1 MNYLAPSIL
10 AADFAQ
16 LGSEIRVVE
25 EAGADWL
32 HLDVMDGVFVPN
44 ISFGIPVIQSIRR
57 ISRLFFDVHLMITDP
72 IRYVEA
78 FRKAGADGLT
88 VHFEACPDTA
98 AALREIRASGM
109 KPAIAIN
116 PDTPVESIRDL
127 LPLADMV
134 LVMSVFPGFGGQSFI
149 PETLPRVK
157 QLRAMLS
164 EMNLHPD
171 IEVDGGIGTGN
182 LQDVLDAGV
191 NAVVAGSAVFK
202 GDKAGNVKAFRE
214 ILDKTV

>member
-10 AADFAQ
+10 EADFAQ
-16 LGSEIRVVE
+16 LGSEIRVME

-202 GDKAGNVKAFRE
+202 GDKSGNVKAFRE
-214 ILDKTV
+214 ILDA

>member
-10 AADFAQ
+10 AADFTQ
-16 LGSEIRVVE
+16 LGSEIKAVE

-44 ISFGIPVIQSIRR
+44 ISFGIPVIQSVRK
-57 ISRLFFDVHLMITDP
+57 SSHLFFDVHLMITDP
-72 IRYVEA
+72 VRYVDA
-78 FRKAGADGLT
+78 FKKAGADGLT
-88 VHFEACPDTA
+88 VHYEACPDPA
-98 AALREIRASGM
+98 AALKEIRAAGM
-109 KPAIAIN
+109 KPALAIN
-116 PDTPVESIRDL
+116 PDTPVEKIRDL
-127 LPLADMV
+127 LPMADMI

-149 PETLPRVK
+149 PETLGRVR
-157 QLRAMLS
+157 QLSAMLV

-182 LQDVLDAGV
+182 LKSVLDAGV

-202 GDKAGNVKAFRE
+202 GDKTANVKAFRE
-214 ILDKTV
+214 IMDA

>member
-149 PETLPRVK
+149 PETLPRVR

-202 GDKAGNVKAFRE
+202 GDKSGNVKAFRE

>member
-16 LGSEIRVVE
+16 LGSEIHAVE
-25 EAGADWL
+25 QAGADWL

-149 PETLPRVK
+149 PETLPRVR

>member
-10 AADFAQ
+10 AADFTQ
-16 LGSEIRVVE
+16 LGSEIKAVE

-44 ISFGIPVIQSIRR
+44 ISFGIPVIQSVRK
-57 ISRLFFDVHLMITDP
+57 SSHLFFDVHLMITDP
-72 IRYVEA
+72 VRYVHA
-78 FRKAGADGLT
+78 FKKAGADGLT
-88 VHFEACPDTA
+88 VHYEACPDPA
-98 AALREIRASGM
+98 AALKEIRAAGM
-109 KPAIAIN
+109 KPALAIN
-116 PDTPVESIRDL
+116 PDTPVEKIRDL
-127 LPLADMV
+127 LPMADMI

-149 PETLPRVK
+149 PETLGRVR
-157 QLRAMLS
+157 QLSAMLV

-182 LQDVLDAGV
+182 LKSVLDAGV

-202 GDKAGNVKAFRE
+202 GDKTANVKAFRK
-214 ILDKTV
+214 IMDA

>member
-10 AADFAQ
+10 AADFTQ
-16 LGSEIRVVE
+16 LGSEIKAVE

-44 ISFGIPVIQSIRR
+44 ISFGIPVIQSVRK
-57 ISRLFFDVHLMITDP
+57 SSHLFFDVHLMITDP
-72 IRYVEA
+72 VRYVDA
-78 FRKAGADGLT
+78 FKKAGADGLT
-88 VHFEACPDTA
+88 VHYEACPDPA
-98 AALREIRASGM
+98 AALKEIRAAGM
-109 KPAIAIN
+109 KSALAIN
-116 PDTPVESIRDL
+116 PDTPVEKIRDL
-127 LPLADMV
+127 LPMADMI

-149 PETLPRVK
+149 PETLGRVR
-157 QLRAMLS
+157 QLSAMLV

-182 LQDVLDAGV
+182 LKSVLDAGV

-202 GDKAGNVKAFRE
+202 GDKTANVKAFRK
-214 ILDKTV
+214 IMDA

>member
-10 AADFAQ
+10 AADFTQ
-16 LGSEIRVVE
+16 LGSEIKAVE

-44 ISFGIPVIQSIRR
+44 ISFGIPVIQSVRK
-57 ISRLFFDVHLMITDP
+57 SSHLFFDVHLMITDP
-72 IRYVEA
+72 VRYVDA
-78 FRKAGADGLT
+78 FKKAGADGLT
-88 VHFEACPDTA
+88 VHYEACPDPA
-98 AALREIRASGM
+98 AALKEIRAAGM
-109 KPAIAIN
+109 KPALAIN
-116 PDTPVESIRDL
+116 PDTPVEKIRDL
-127 LPLADMV
+127 LPMADMI

-149 PETLPRVK
+149 PETLGRVR
-157 QLRAMLS
+157 QLSAMLV

-182 LQDVLDAGV
+182 LKSVLDAGV

-202 GDKAGNVKAFRE
+202 GDKTANVKAFRK
-214 ILDKTV
+214 IMDA

>member
-1 MNYLAPSIL
+1 
-10 AADFAQ
+10 
-16 LGSEIRVVE
+16 
-25 EAGADWL
+25 
-32 HLDVMDGVFVPN
+32 
-44 ISFGIPVIQSIRR
+44 
-57 ISRLFFDVHLMITDP
+57 
-72 IRYVEA
+72 
-78 FRKAGADGLT
+78 
-88 VHFEACPDTA
+88 PDTA

>member
-16 LGSEIRVVE
+16 LGSEIRAVE

-57 ISRLFFDVHLMITDP
+57 ASRLFFDVHLMITDP

-214 ILDKTV
+214 ILDA

>member
-16 LGSEIRVVE
+16 LGSEIRVME

-202 GDKAGNVKAFRE
+202 GDKSGNVKAFRE
-214 ILDKTV
+214 ILDA

>member
-134 LVMSVFPGFGGQSFI
+134 LVMSVFPGFGGQRRF
-149 PETLPRVK
+149 P
-157 QLRAMLS
+157 A
-164 EMNLHPD
+164 
-171 IEVDGGIGTGN
+171 
-182 LQDVLDAGV
+182 
-191 NAVVAGSAVFK
+191 
-202 GDKAGNVKAFRE
+202 
-214 ILDKTV
+214 

>member
-16 LGSEIRVVE
+16 LGSEIRAVE

-44 ISFGIPVIQSIRR
+44 ISFGIPVIQSVRKT
-57 ISRLFFDVHLMITDP
+57 SRLFFDVHLMITDP

-78 FRKAGADGLT
+78 FKKAGADGLT

-98 AALREIRASGM
+98 AALKEIRAAGM

-116 PDTPVESIRDL
+116 PDTPVEKIRDL

-149 PETLPRVK
+149 PETLPRVR
-157 QLRAMLS
+157 QLKAMLS
-164 EMNLHPD
+164 ESGLHPD

-202 GDKAGNVKAFRE
+202 GDKTANVKAFRG
-214 ILDKTV
+214 ILDKTI